1 MQVLH
6 CSKTLGAGEAAALA
20 SLPLRLQDDAVKPAS
35 AVQGPQGTDGLE
47 SLICISD
54 LLASVPS

>member
-1 MQVLH
+1 MQALH

-20 SLPLRLQDDAVKPAS
+20 SLPLKLQYDAVKQPS
-35 AVQGPQGTDGLE
+35 AVPGALPDGPE